1 MGSPRLASHRKTT
14 TSHDKTMSLDT
25 YTRYIPLHKAANF
38 WGNYVSALKGNADLC
53 AAPEPR
59 ITHYYPSITETLP
72 PAYPGFRHEFGKL
85 ESLQWRGRRGASVEP
100 TRVLPDANN
109 RIHSLGYNYLPVHTE
124 IYGSYR
130 NRDARA
136 GSIL

>member
-1 MGSPRLASHRKTT
+1 MGVTNVAFIEQAEIR
-14 TSHDKTMSLDT
+14 MSLDL
-25 YTRYIPLHKAANF
+25 YTRNIPLTQKANF

-59 ITHYYPSITETLP
+59 ITHYYPSVTETLP

-85 ESLQWRGRRGASVEP
+85 ENLQWRGRRGASVEP
-100 TRVLPDANN
+100 TRVLPDAND
-109 RIHSLGYNYLPVHTE
+109 RITSLGYNYLPVHTE

-130 NRDARA
+130 NRDARSVA
-136 GSIL
+136 RF